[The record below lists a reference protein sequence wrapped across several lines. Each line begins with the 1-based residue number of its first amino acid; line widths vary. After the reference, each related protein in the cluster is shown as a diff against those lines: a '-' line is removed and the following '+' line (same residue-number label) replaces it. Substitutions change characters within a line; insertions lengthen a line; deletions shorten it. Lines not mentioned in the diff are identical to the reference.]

1 MKAKLVL
8 ENGAVFH
15 GTMFGSKKN
24 IAGEVI
30 FTTGMVGYQDTLS
43 DLSHAGQIVVMTFPL
58 VGNYG
63 INKNDI
69 KVDNSALSALVVR
82 EKCDYPSN
90 FRSEETIDGFLNAQ
104 GITGLE
110 GVDTRAI
117 TKIIRD
123 NGTMKGVIVS
133 EDTSDDEIKSLLCD
147 FDAENVVLK
156 NTTQKPYV
164 INPEGETN
172 IAFIDMGDKVS
183 ALKDLQ
189 NKNYRITVY
198 PSTASADEILAIN
211 PWLVVVSNGP
221 GNPENAKE
229 TIKTI
234 KELSGKATIFGVGMG
249 YQVLAIALGAKTE
262 KMVFGHHGANYPVK
276 DLTSG
281 RVYITN
287 QNHTYSVCELTDD
300 MTVEFINVNDK
311 TIEGFSHKTLP
322 LAGVQFYPQAEPSEL
337 DTRFLLNR
345 LLKEVL

>member
-82 EKCDYPSN
+82 EKCNYPSN

-133 EDTSDDEIKSLLCD
+133 EDTSDEEIK
-147 FDAENVVLK
+147 VL
-156 NTTQKPYV
+156 
-164 INPEGETN
+164 
-172 IAFIDMGDKVS
+172 
-183 ALKDLQ
+183 
-189 NKNYRITVY
+189 
-198 PSTASADEILAIN
+198 
-211 PWLVVVSNGP
+211 
-221 GNPENAKE
+221 
-229 TIKTI
+229 
-234 KELSGKATIFGVGMG
+234 
-249 YQVLAIALGAKTE
+249 
-262 KMVFGHHGANYPVK
+262 
-276 DLTSG
+276 
-281 RVYITN
+281 
-287 QNHTYSVCELTDD
+287 
-300 MTVEFINVNDK
+300 
-311 TIEGFSHKTLP
+311 FS
-322 LAGVQFYPQAEPSEL
+322 
-337 DTRFLLNR
+337 D
-345 LLKEVL
+345 